1 MECVC
6 EADEQ
11 KFKFVGSSLGVTGH
25 HRLYKQVE
33 LEEPTARISI
43 GSIVLVRYEPGREE
57 KQNNALPLTR
67 ALCTVRAIW
76 FCTRNKAAMI
86 AVDFFWR
93 FTDISDSSV
102 LSSLQAIGAK
112 YSDMCESHAT
122 NVEECD
128 KMAVS
133 CVLGVCTKVQSRIL
147 LPATTTTI
155 HVCGR
160 INDPTR
166 AKPAVQTSKLY
177 TYWVALANEPSSP
190 SGDHAQEAEQ
200 PVPLTQHLDT
210 LPHPPPTIDDSW
222 RAQHKSDL
230 SELGFD
236 SSSSDDDH
244 GSDSVRATGKSKR
257 SLRQSGMR
265 SGQKEQLGEQ
275 LNSLDI
281 DRFSKI
287 GEAHDRN
294 DPDFVYLVSDS
305 EELDDELDDGAMS
318 EEASSSSETLLGN
331 GTPIRSSSVSS
342 ADSTDASPTQ
352 FKLSV
357 VEKDTKSV
365 AVEPSSARSATQSH
379 AHQRSGKSLATSSA
393 KRKPHIKKL
402 STTVIKSSK
411 TQQAGTTLSRSSTAA
426 TGTGTTS
433 PAYPRTKGISAT
445 KSVKTYRTSTS
456 AAPRPRLKGSTHGS
470 KGKQSTPAR
479 KKVPWKAKGT
489 SNSSGSTARR
499 PTKRA
504 AGAEGG
510 PSTKVAK
517 QKSAGKHGSS
527 VPLQNPLAPTE
538 LRLRRQEAMT
548 AAQAAARLVA
558 SWPPVSK

>member
-166 AKPAVQTSKLY
+166 AKPAVQTSKLCMWQARLFF
-177 TYWVALANEPSSP
+177 TCTILHTTSHVLWTSVGSGVLQLRALSFAIACWGCFATCAQPHMVSAALLTCHLVVAVI
-190 SGDHAQEAEQ
+190 GMCY
-200 PVPLTQHLDT
+200 
-210 LPHPPPTIDDSW
+210 
-222 RAQHKSDL
+222 
-230 SELGFD
+230 
-236 SSSSDDDH
+236 SSDRY
-244 GSDSVRATGKSKR
+244 V
-257 SLRQSGMR
+257 
-265 SGQKEQLGEQ
+265 LG
-275 LNSLDI
+275 
-281 DRFSKI
+281 
-287 GEAHDRN
+287 
-294 DPDFVYLVSDS
+294 
-305 EELDDELDDGAMS
+305 GAC
-318 EEASSSSETLLGN
+318 
-331 GTPIRSSSVSS
+331 
-342 ADSTDASPTQ
+342 
-352 FKLSV
+352 K
-357 VEKDTKSV
+357 
-365 AVEPSSARSATQSH
+365 
-379 AHQRSGKSLATSSA
+379 
-393 KRKPHIKKL
+393 
-402 STTVIKSSK
+402 
-411 TQQAGTTLSRSSTAA
+411 
-426 TGTGTTS
+426 
-433 PAYPRTKGISAT
+433 
-445 KSVKTYRTSTS
+445 
-456 AAPRPRLKGSTHGS
+456 
-470 KGKQSTPAR
+470 
-479 KKVPWKAKGT
+479 
-489 SNSSGSTARR
+489 
-499 PTKRA
+499 
-504 AGAEGG
+504 
-510 PSTKVAK
+510 
-517 QKSAGKHGSS
+517 
-527 VPLQNPLAPTE
+527 
-538 LRLRRQEAMT
+538 
-548 AAQAAARLVA
+548 
-558 SWPPVSK
+558 